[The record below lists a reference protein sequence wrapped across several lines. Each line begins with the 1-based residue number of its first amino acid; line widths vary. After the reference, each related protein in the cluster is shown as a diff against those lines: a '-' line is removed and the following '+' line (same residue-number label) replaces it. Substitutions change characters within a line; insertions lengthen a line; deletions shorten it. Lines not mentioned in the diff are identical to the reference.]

1 MRLASQTQRQ
11 VIVPIVLE
19 LARHS
24 RDERSVGELSP
35 VLVVEPLELLAPVE
49 EVMHGLPPPGFEL

>member
-19 LARHS
+19 LTRHS
-24 RDERSVGELSP
+24 RDERSVGELRP
-35 VLVVEPLELLAPVE
+35 VLVVQPLELLTPVE
-49 EVMHGLPPPGFEL
+49 EVMHGLPLAGFEL